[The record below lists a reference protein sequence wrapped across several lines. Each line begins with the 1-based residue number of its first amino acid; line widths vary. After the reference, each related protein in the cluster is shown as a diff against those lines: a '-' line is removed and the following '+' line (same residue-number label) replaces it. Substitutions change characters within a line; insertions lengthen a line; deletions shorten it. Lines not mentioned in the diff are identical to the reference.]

1 MATLFVVATPIG
13 NLADITTRA
22 LETMRSVDLIA
33 CEDTRHTI
41 KLLNHFGIQKP
52 LVSYHDFNEQ
62 RKANVLA
69 DRIQAGLRVALVSDA
84 GTPAVSDPGYRLV
97 RACRERGL
105 QVIAIPGPSAA
116 VAALSAS
123 GLPSDE
129 FLFVGFLP
137 AKASARIEKLES
149 LKEIPA
155 TSIFY
160 EAPHRIHEMLED
172 VLKVFG
178 DREVCVFREMT
189 KIHEEAI
196 FGRLSEVGDRV
207 KPIGEFTI
215 VVAGADQQP
224 MAAAPLN
231 LEGLSRKEILAVLA
245 ERTGISKK
253 KLYDL
258 LLKD

>member
-1 MATLFVVATPIG
+1 MVTLFVVATPIG
-13 NLADITTRA
+13 NLADITARA

-33 CEDTRHTI
+33 CEDTRHTL

-52 LVSYHDFNEQ
+52 LVSYHDFNERQ
-62 RKANVLA
+62 KANELA

-105 QVIAIPGPSAA
+105 EVIAIPGPSAA

-137 AKASARIEKLES
+137 AKTSARIEKLES
-149 LKEIPA
+149 LKGISA
-155 TSIFY
+155 TSVFY
-160 EAPHRIHEMLED
+160 EAPHRIHDMLDD

-189 KIHEEAI
+189 KVHEEAV
-196 FGRLSEVGDRV
+196 FGRLSEVKHRV
-207 KPIGEFTI
+207 KPLGEFTV
-215 VVAGADQQP
+215 VVAGSDN
-224 MAAAPLN
+224 AAATAEPLN

>member
-1 MATLFVVATPIG
+1 MGTLFVVATPIG

-52 LVSYHDFNEQ
+52 LVSYHDFNER
-62 RKANVLA
+62 RKADELA
-69 DRIQAGLRVALVSDA
+69 DRIQAGLCVALVSDA

-105 QVIAIPGPSAA
+105 EVIAVPGASAA

-137 AKASARIEKLES
+137 AKATARIEKLES
-149 LKEIPA
+149 LRDLSL
-155 TSIFY
+155 TTIFY

-189 KIHEEAI
+189 KIHEEVL
-196 FGRLSEVGDRV
+196 FGRVSEVKDRV
-207 KPIGEFTI
+207 KPIGEF
-215 VVAGADQQP
+215 
-224 MAAAPLN
+224 
-231 LEGLSRKEILAVLA
+231 
-245 ERTGISKK
+245 
-253 KLYDL
+253 
-258 LLKD
+258 